1 MDLKILLAWLE
12 LYVEHEIDLELF
24 KTLTENELRNL
35 GIHAFGVR
43 RRMLLTIA
51 GKFTQLSVFVWWNS
65 YFALVFEELNK
76 KTVFSGS
83 AAPGAERRAA
93 VASKDV

>member
-1 MDLKILLAWLE
+1 M
-12 LYVEHEIDLELF
+12 
-24 KTLTENELRNL
+24 
-35 GIHAFGVR
+35 
-43 RRMLLTIA
+43 
-51 GKFTQLSVFVWWNS
+51 
-65 YFALVFEELNK
+65 LVFEELNK

>member
-1 MDLKILLAWLE
+1 M
-12 LYVEHEIDLELF
+12 
-24 KTLTENELRNL
+24 N
-35 GIHAFGVR
+35 VR
-43 RRMLLTIA
+43 LNI
-51 GKFTQLSVFVWWNS
+51 
-65 YFALVFEELNK
+65 ELNK